1 MHKQNS
7 SRQHSTRIIYCF
19 WFVTGRCSE
28 TVYKHFL
35 QLFLVTFDFCDEV
48 GTPHPRL
55 WNLLAGK
62 VSNMKAWQYYRLFYT
77 AWALLPCSRRVTIPD
92 VRGSPDNIHKLDPDS
107 IRTLVRCMWVVTGNL
122 AGGLPRSPCGWPD
135 SSCRQ
140 LDQHS
145 QFSSLLWA
153 TSEPYKYSNF
163 IIASRPWMQ
172 LHCFIWLC
180 NMISYTER
188 EKPNQPTRCRDLVAS
203 WAREELCFDFR
214 MRQEIFLTANQPAL
228 S

>member
-1 MHKQNS
+1 MKRNRVQTFS
-7 SRQHSTRIIYCF
+7 ATF
-19 WFVTGRCSE
+19 F
-28 TVYKHFL
+28 F
-35 QLFLVTFDFCDEV
+35 VTFDLCEDF
-48 GTPHPRL
+48 GTPHLRL

-62 VSNMKAWQYYRLFYT
+62 VSNVKAWQYYRLLYT

-92 VRGSPDNIHKLDPDS
+92 GRGSPDIMHKLDPDS
-107 IRTLVRCMWVVTGNL
+107 IRTLVRCVWVVTGNL

-163 IIASRPWMQ
+163 IITSRPWMQ
-172 LHCFIWLC
+172 LHCFILLW
-180 NMISYTER
+180 NMIAYTER
-188 EKPNQPTRCRDLVAS
+188 GEPN
-203 WAREELCFDFR
+203 
-214 MRQEIFLTANQPAL
+214 
-228 S
+228 